1 MTAAERATALESH
14 GFTPRQATFVAT
26 VLLHGGVCVPRQ
38 YCAFAGI
45 SRGKVVQEFSRR

>member
-14 GFTPRQATFVAT
+14 GFTPRQAAFMAT

-38 YCAFAGI
+38 YCAPA
-45 SRGKVVQEFSRR
+45 SRAARS